1 MLGKKKAKEKRY
13 NSRNLNIAV
22 NTRLLIKDKLEGI
35 GWFSYEVLSRIVKS
49 HPEHQFYFIFD
60 RPFSEDFIFGKNV
73 TPIVLSP
80 QARHPIL
87 YKIWFDYRIPSV
99 LKKYSIDV
107 FLSPDGFLSLRTKT
121 PQIPVIHDLNFEHY
135 PEDLPK
141 KDSQYYK
148 KYMPLFAHKATHII
162 TVSEFSRH
170 DIHSK
175 YNIDLSK
182 ISVAYNG
189 VGEEFKPIND
199 DEKKSIKAIY
209 SEGYDYLV
217 YVGALHKRKNIERLL
232 LAFDNFKSNHPSTIK
247 FVVVGAKLFKENS
260 IEKVYNELK
269 HKRDIIFTGRLPKN
283 KLVKVTAAAKAL
295 VYVSYF
301 EGFGIPI
308 IEAMK
313 CGVPVLTSNVTS
325 MPEVAGNA
333 AILVDP
339 FSVDAIAMGME
350 KIGLPKVQEQLSNE
364 GVARASDFN
373 WNTTAEK
380 VWEAI
385 TTVSKKQLF

>member
-1 MLGKKKAKEKRY
+1 M
-13 NSRNLNIAV
+13 
-22 NTRLLIKDKLEGI
+22 
-35 GWFSYEVLSRIVKS
+35 
-49 HPEHQFYFIFD
+49 
-60 RPFSEDFIFGKNV
+60 
-73 TPIVLSP
+73 
-80 QARHPIL
+80 
-87 YKIWFDYRIPSV
+87 
-99 LKKYSIDV
+99 
-107 FLSPDGFLSLRTKT
+107 
-121 PQIPVIHDLNFEHY
+121 
-135 PEDLPK
+135 
-141 KDSQYYK
+141 
-148 KYMPLFAHKATHII
+148 
-162 TVSEFSRH
+162 
-170 DIHSK
+170 
-175 YNIDLSK
+175 
-182 ISVAYNG
+182 
-189 VGEEFKPIND
+189 
-199 DEKKSIKAIY
+199 
-209 SEGYDYLV
+209 
-217 YVGALHKRKNIERLL
+217 
-232 LAFDNFKSNHPSTIK
+232 
-247 FVVVGAKLFKENS
+247 
-260 IEKVYNELK
+260 K

-283 KLVKVTAAAKAL
+283 KLVKVTAAANAL

-350 KIGLPKVQEQLSNE
+350 KIGLPKVQKQLSNE

>member
-1 MLGKKKAKEKRY
+1 
-13 NSRNLNIAV
+13 LNIAI

-35 GWFSYEVLSRIVKS
+35 GWFSFEVLYRIVKS

-87 YKIWFDYRIPSV
+87 YKIWFNYRIPSI

-141 KDSQYYK
+141 KDSRYYRR
-148 KYMPLFAHKATHII
+148 YMPLFAHKAAHIL
-162 TVSEFSRH
+162 TVSEFSKH
-170 DIHSK
+170 DIHAK
-175 YNIDLSK
+175 YSIELSK

-189 VGEEFKPIND
+189 VGDEFKPINE
-199 DEKKSIKAIY
+199 DELFSAKSTY
-209 SEGYDYLV
+209 SEGFDYFV
-217 YVGALHKRKNIERLL
+217 YIGALHKRKNIERML
-232 LAFDNFKSNHPSTIK
+232 LAFDQFKNNHPSTLK
-247 FVVVGAKLFKENS
+247 FVIVGAKLFKDNS
-260 IEKVYNELK
+260 IEKVYTELK

-283 KLVKVTAAAKAL
+283 KLVKVTAAANAL
-295 VYVSYF
+295 IYVSYF

-308 IEAMK
+308 LEAMK

-350 KIGLPKVQEQLSNE
+350 KIVTPTHCQKLSISGIDRSN
-364 GVARASDFN
+364 DFN